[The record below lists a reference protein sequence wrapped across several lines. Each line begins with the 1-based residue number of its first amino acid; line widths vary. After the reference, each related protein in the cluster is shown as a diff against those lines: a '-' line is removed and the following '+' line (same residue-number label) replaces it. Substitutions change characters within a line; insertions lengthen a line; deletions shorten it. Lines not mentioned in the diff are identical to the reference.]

1 MISFILIGKNE
12 GERLIR
18 SINSVYN
25 FVKEE
30 NINNYEIIYID
41 SKSSDESINN
51 AIALGV
57 NKIFLIEGVC
67 NAAIG
72 RNIGAKESQGDILF
86 FLDGDMEL
94 IPGFFSSIVDM
105 NGKMKYPFVSGIE
118 NDILYDNEWNHVTN
132 LCRRKFTPNKDTYEK
147 TTGGLF
153 CITKHLWQEVGGMDN
168 RFYTSE
174 DLDLGIRLYRKGFP
188 LCRKPQIWVNHHTRF
203 YAVRLD
209 FGNALKYR
217 ALLIR
222 KHLFEP
228 KVQLNLL
235 TSTYNLWILIGCLIA
250 MFFIPFWIPLMLY
263 LFTAIYKTIRV
274 IQKTNVKLNPF
285 KKFIL
290 QIIKNI
296 GFWWYFISFWPK
308 VSPLE
313 YKQIP
318 KH

>member
-1 MISFILIGKNE
+1 MISFILIGRNE

-18 SINSVYN
+18 SINSVYK

-30 NINNYEIIYID
+30 NINNYEIIYVD

-51 AIALGV
+51 AMALGV
-57 NKIFLIEGVC
+57 NKIFLIEGIC

-105 NGKMKYPFVSGIE
+105 DGNMKYPFVSGIE

-132 LCRRKFTPNKDTYEK
+132 RCRRKFIPNKDTYEK

-168 RFYTSE
+168 RFFRCQ

-203 YAVRLD
+203 YAVRQDL
-209 FGNALKYR
+209 GKTIKYN

-235 TSTYNLWILIGCLIA
+235 ISTYSYWILIGCLIA
-250 MFFIPFWIPLMLY
+250 MFFIPFWIPPLFYLSVVLY
-263 LFTAIYKTIRV
+263 RSV
-274 IQKTNVKLNPF
+274 RDIQRTDVKLNLF
-285 KKFIL
+285 KRFMIRF
-290 QIIKNI
+290 KNDFA
-296 GFWWYFISFWPK
+296 FWYYFISLWPK
-308 VSPLE
+308 TPRLR
-313 YKQIP
+313 YRQIR
-318 KH
+318 K